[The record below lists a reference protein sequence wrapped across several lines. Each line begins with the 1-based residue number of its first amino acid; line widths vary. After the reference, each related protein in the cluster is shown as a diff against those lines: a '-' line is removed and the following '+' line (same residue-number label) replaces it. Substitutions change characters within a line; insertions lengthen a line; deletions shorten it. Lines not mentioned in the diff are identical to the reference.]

1 MNGASAGEVGSVAQT
16 QDKHRFSA
24 HHESVTDVP
33 PESRPV
39 PPPEPDA
46 ASTHV
51 LPPDQPPAPPRQ
63 RFVDRLWSFRALIA
77 VALASVIVGGLAGA
91 ALANVGDNDDRRGGP
106 MRFQRGGPMAPP
118 GGRQWQW
125 GDGPGNGQGN
135 GQGNGRGTDPM
146 PRWHGQQGQP
156 PGSGQVPTPPK
167 ATPSP

>member
-1 MNGASAGEVGSVAQT
+1 MSA
-16 QDKHRFSA
+16 
-24 HHESVTDVP
+24 VTDVP

-39 PPPEPDA
+39 PPPEPDP

-51 LPPDQPPAPPRQ
+51 LPPDQPPAPPKQ

-91 ALANVGDNDDRRGGP
+91 ALANAGDNNDRRGGP

-125 GDGPGNGQGN
+125 GDGPGSGQGN
-135 GQGNGRGTDPM
+135 GQGTDPM
-146 PRWHGQQGQP
+146 PRWRGPQQQGGNGGGTSP
-156 PGSGQVPTPPK
+156 NGPTVPTPPK